1 MWNLSSIGGVIL
13 NREDMVKEV
22 MHMDRNDAIKVL
34 SEPKVTIEGQLKQ
47 VAMLFKAMAMGI
59 EALKKQADPDCGWI
73 SVKDRL
79 PDKAGSYLVAG
90 RTGGATVTRWYE
102 PNEIC
107 PEGHFG
113 GNSAGHIRYWMPRP
127 EVPKN
132 DK

>member
-1 MWNLSSIGGVIL
+1 M

-34 SEPKVTIEGQLKQ
+34 SEPKVTIEGQFKQ

-127 EVPKN
+127 EIPKD

>member
-1 MWNLSSIGGVIL
+1 MT
-13 NREDMVKEV
+13 KEI
-22 MHMDRNDAIKVL
+22 MHMDRNDAIQIL
-34 SEPKVTIEGQLKQ
+34 SEPKVTIEGQPKQ

-90 RTGGATVTRWYE
+90 RTGEAIVTRWYE

-113 GNSAGHIRYWMPRP
+113 GSSAGYIRYWMPRP
-127 EVPKN
+127 EVPKD